1 MTSNRL
7 PHIFAPPAKSV
18 PLAEAID
25 PIFNLDGYDYF
36 YDDGNRVY
44 YAVDPITITVNNG
57 VPSEVMR
64 YYYDLEAVKKAA
76 VFSFQWYSENKFS
89 FYRTMEK
96 PVKIRLL
103 DIQRMIQVHQIMQ
116 L

>member
-7 PHIFAPPAKSV
+7 PHIFAPPAKSIPV
-18 PLAEAID
+18 LEAID
-25 PIFNLDGYDYF
+25 PVFNLDGYNYF
-36 YDDGNRVY
+36 YDGENRIY
-44 YAVDPITITVNNG
+44 YAVDPITITVNGG

-64 YYYDLEAVKKAA
+64 YYYDLGAIKKAA
-76 VFSFQWYSENKFS
+76 VFSFQWKSEHNFS

-103 DIQRMIQVHQIMQ
+103 DIQRMIQVHQVMQ